1 MINPKEY
8 IQRDAINSLTG
19 IKSSLSNLRKVIA
32 LTYLLYLA
40 NNKKSSILY
49 AESKGNGIVLK

>member
-19 IKSSLSNLRKVIA
+19 IKSSLSNLEK
-32 LTYLLYLA
+32 L
-40 NNKKSSILY
+40 
-49 AESKGNGIVLK
+49 